1 MIILLHLIFQVA
13 GLGLENILSSEYA
26 ICLAIGL
33 LADVELY
40 TAFLKRG

>member
-1 MIILLHLIFQVA
+1 MIILLHAIFIIA
-13 GLGLENILSSEYA
+13 GIWPENILSSEYA

-40 TAFLKRG
+40 TAFLKRK

>member
-1 MIILLHLIFQVA
+1 MIILLHLIFQIA
-13 GLGLENILSSEYA
+13 GLGPENILSSEYA

-40 TAFLKRG
+40 KELLKK